1 MRCKTTS
8 IAAPNKHSF
17 YIFDHTLIFE
27 VTLTKAGAMRRYT
40 TIVLKREIT
49 LSLIFLIGFFTNAFG
64 QDADN
69 MLRDLAQQVAEKR
82 SEVESLSN
90 ELELMKTDYNE
101 RMRSIAAQRAD
112 IETQINREEL
122 RLAKIQRD
130 LEEYRATIDSSR
142 TSIEGI
148 EPLVSEVLG
157 KMRDYIESALPF
169 QVPGRLGEIETL
181 ERLLVDGSLEADKI
195 LARTWNFLDSEFRLT
210 RESGIYHQTIFL
222 DGQLQLAEVARL
234 GMVFLY
240 FKTLSDKYGFVV
252 HSPDGWRYTRSRS
265 REEDRQ
271 IAFLFDSLRKNLRE
285 GFFTIP
291 NPEGDR

>member
-1 MRCKTTS
+1 MAEIHLPRVPNFARISYDKTMRRNTIIGFKRWIT
-8 IAAPNKHSF
+8 F
-17 YIFDHTLIFE
+17 TLIFMACIE
-27 VTLTKAGAMRRYT
+27 VY
-40 TIVLKREIT
+40 
-49 LSLIFLIGFFTNAFG
+49 G
-64 QDADN
+64 QDVDSA
-69 MLRDLAQQVAEKR
+69 LRDLAKQVAEKR

-101 RMRSIAAQRAD
+101 RMRSLATQRAD

-122 RLAKIQRD
+122 RLAQIQRD
-130 LEEYRATIDSSR
+130 LAEYRATIVNSR

-148 EPLVSEVLG
+148 EPLVSEILG
-157 KMRDYIESALPF
+157 DVRGYIKTGLPF

-210 RESGIYHQTIFL
+210 RESGIYHQTILL
-222 DGQLQLAEVARL
+222 DDQLQLAEVARL

-240 FKTLSDKYGFVV
+240 FKTLDDKYGFVV
-252 HSPDGWRYTRSRS
+252 RSPNGWRYTRSRT

-285 GFFTIP
+285 GYFTIP
-291 NPEGDR
+291 NPEGGR

>member
-1 MRCKTTS
+1 MRAITS
-8 IAAPNKHSF
+8 
-17 YIFDHTLIFE
+17 
-27 VTLTKAGAMRRYT
+27 
-40 TIVLKREIT
+40 
-49 LSLIFLIGFFTNAFG
+49 SLIFIACIATKVYA
-64 QDADN
+64 QDADST
-69 MLRDLAQQVAEKR
+69 LRDLAQQIAAKR
-82 SEVESLSN
+82 SEVESLSDQ
-90 ELELMKTDYNE
+90 LELMKTDYNE
-101 RMRSIAAQRAD
+101 RMKSLATQRAD

-122 RLAKIQRD
+122 RLSQIQRD
-130 LEEYRATIDSSR
+130 LAEYRATIVTSR

-157 KMRDYIESALPF
+157 NMRGYIETGLPF

-181 ERLLVDGSLEADKI
+181 ERLLADGSLEADKI

-210 RESGIYHQTIFL
+210 RESGIYHQTILL
-222 DGQLQLAEVARL
+222 DGQLQLVEVARL

-240 FKTLSDKYGFVV
+240 FKTLNDKYGFVV
-252 HSPDGWRYTRSRS
+252 RSLAGWRYTQSRS

-291 NPEGDR
+291 NPEGVR